1 MNQPPTQKN
10 SRYIRRFEKLPPKM
24 ERAGALGPNGRLGEL
39 TQICSDCG
47 KCPLQNGRKI
57 QVKLPMLNLWGIF
70 AWIFCFQENFFGL
83 YHGNWPFFTTR
94 ICFISPN
101 FCKSKFE
108 EQIWEPSQ
116 FLASPETKPLKAMMA
131 GRWFFSLWDGLF
143 PLLCYVNFR
152 GVLQNIYDTVPHGL
166 HGSFTKTKLL
176 PAIEKSS
183 FGR

>member
-1 MNQPPTQKN
+1 MSSVHLDQTASGGIP
-10 SRYIRRFEKLPPKM
+10 PPKS
-24 ERAGALGPNGRLGEL
+24 
-39 TQICSDCG
+39 SDCG
-47 KCPLQNGRKI
+47 NLQNGRKI

-70 AWIFCFQENFFGL
+70 AWFFFQDNFYGL

-108 EQIWEPSQ
+108 EQIWEPESHDGWKMKLP
-116 FLASPETKPLKAMMA
+116 FGAA
-131 GRWFFSLWDGLF
+131 FFQG
-143 PLLCYVNFR
+143 LCYVNFR
-152 GVLQNIYDTVPHGL
+152 GVLQKIHDTVPHGL

-176 PAIEKSS
+176 LAIEKSS